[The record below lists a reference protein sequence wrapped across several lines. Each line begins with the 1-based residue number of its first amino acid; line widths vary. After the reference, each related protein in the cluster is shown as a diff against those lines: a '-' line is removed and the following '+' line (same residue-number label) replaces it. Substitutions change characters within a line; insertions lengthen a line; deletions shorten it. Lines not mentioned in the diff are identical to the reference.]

1 VEENKI
7 ADLVKKGDTVIYKQY
22 SAWNGTCYKLCH
34 VKNVTKAGRVRIEET
49 NELTDLF
56 GNINYSTKI
65 LPVSQE
71 TLLEYNNY
79 NLKRAIRNALNTLN
93 RCIMNVTSHYDD
105 TEELAQQVYSL
116 LETVHNKVGTE
127 VTGVDLVLEM
137 DKLKDLLQELKV
149 LTTEDADVK

>member
-1 VEENKI
+1 
-7 ADLVKKGDTVIYKQY
+7 
-22 SAWNGTCYKLCH
+22 
-34 VKNVTKAGRVRIEET
+34 
-49 NELTDLF
+49 
-56 GNINYSTKI
+56 
-65 LPVSQE
+65 
-71 TLLEYNNY
+71 
-79 NLKRAIRNALNTLN
+79 
-93 RCIMNVTSHYDD
+93 MNVTSHYDD